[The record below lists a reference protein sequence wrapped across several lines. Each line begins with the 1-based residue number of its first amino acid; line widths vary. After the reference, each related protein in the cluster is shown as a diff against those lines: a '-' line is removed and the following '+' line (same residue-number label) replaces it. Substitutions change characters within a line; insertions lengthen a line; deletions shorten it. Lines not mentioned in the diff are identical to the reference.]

1 MGSRGGESWPDTI
14 AAFRSG
20 PTAFL
25 LSHGASDTFVAELL
39 RDLRSERL
47 TEQLKVSLLM
57 LLLDYPTL
65 LCPDVK
71 AGQEAAASLLSL
83 FTQLGPGSK
92 HASLRR
98 HLLFAT
104 GTVLVATDA
113 FGPACQASGDYLAL
127 LRQLAS
133 DLNDG
138 RGGAAEWP
146 VRAAACECL
155 REAESCYPGLLSGQL
170 ETLRAWQ
177 QEEVSMAHQGYTVL
191 YSLALRN
198 GVRLLAQGAREGTL
212 GELLA
217 GRGGPAW
224 EATGVPRE
232 LSLATLHRLVLL
244 PSPGDLRELK
254 LVVSALLEGSYL
266 LSPAAQSHLLWHLAQ
281 VVSMVRTQ
289 SPAIFKAQ
297 LVRLFGTAD
306 AALQHA
312 LLQLKALFTDSLFTS
327 EDEAFLLRRL
337 VALAQHPALLT
348 PVTLFHLDCLLHFP
362 ENRPLGSGTEEGL
375 PVLLTPG
382 ATSGLFPALFQDPA
396 TALARLNVMCLVCV
410 ESEGPMAEQ
419 GAGYLLEHVLALGGL
434 VARGGGLEAI
444 RLFFQA
450 AFLFARSF
458 GTREPPMA
466 ELTQCVLDLYRQNGA
481 LAPNVINLLDESWGA
496 AEESRWSRS
505 LARGLQALIVGSPL
519 TPGRLGGHLKVLARL
534 AKEKDLP
541 QGKTM
546 GFLQRLVARGQL
558 GDWRAGQ
565 ILLTVCRNLM
575 QLRPPPAPAVLA
587 DLLQAVSF
595 SHADVDVQDRAR
607 FYYTLLT
614 GLSGE
619 KHGAVLAPG
628 GPLKARTLSSSSSSS
643 SSASLVADSQRFV
656 ASLTVH
662 PTQPA
667 PMRLE
672 KVGTSGEGPP
682 SPDPEQGVEDYC
694 RGLLEAGGP
703 SRLSL
708 TYRLVHAGA
717 PAPPFDLLLCVE
729 LRFGCSDRHY
739 ESVPDVCVPCLAAHR
754 PPRTLTLT
762 LQPRCPYPTR
772 LEASAV
778 YATPDGLTRCSRL
791 EPVEVTFSDLFMP
804 LPVPA
809 WPSEKRQGLFGA
821 LWHRLDPG
829 TGEKCAESLTVL
841 PVAPEDLGAV
851 IRSHFARYVVAEQ
864 GGSYEIGMVL
874 PPGCHILLRVRSV
887 DDVARVGIRTDNWKL
902 LPSLNNYLQGLAE
915 SR

>member
-25 LSHGASDTFVAELL
+25 LSHGANDTFVAELL

-65 LCPDVK
+65 LCRDVK

-113 FGPACQASGDYLAL
+113 FGPSCQASGDYLAL

-155 REAESCYPGLLSGQL
+155 RE
-170 ETLRAWQ
+170 
-177 QEEVSMAHQGYTVL
+177 
-191 YSLALRN
+191 
-198 GVRLLAQGAREGTL
+198 
-212 GELLA
+212 
-217 GRGGPAW
+217 
-224 EATGVPRE
+224 
-232 LSLATLHRLVLL
+232 LATIHRLVLL

-337 VALAQHPALLT
+337 VALAQHPALPT

-419 GAGYLLEHVLALGGL
+419 GAGYLLEHVLALGGP
-434 VARGGGLEAI
+434 VARGGGPEAV

-458 GTREPPMA
+458 GAREPPMA
-466 ELTQCVLDLYRQNGA
+466 QLTQCVLDLYRQNGA

-541 QGKTM
+541 
-546 GFLQRLVARGQL
+546 
-558 GDWRAGQ
+558 
-565 ILLTVCRNLM
+565 
-575 QLRPPPAPAVLA
+575 
-587 DLLQAVSF
+587 
-595 SHADVDVQDRAR
+595 
-607 FYYTLLT
+607 
-614 GLSGE
+614 
-619 KHGAVLAPG
+619 
-628 GPLKARTLSSSSSSS
+628 
-643 SSASLVADSQRFV
+643 
-656 ASLTVH
+656 
-662 PTQPA
+662 
-667 PMRLE
+667 
-672 KVGTSGEGPP
+672 
-682 SPDPEQGVEDYC
+682 
-694 RGLLEAGGP
+694 
-703 SRLSL
+703 
-708 TYRLVHAGA
+708 
-717 PAPPFDLLLCVE
+717 
-729 LRFGCSDRHY
+729 
-739 ESVPDVCVPCLAAHR
+739 
-754 PPRTLTLT
+754 
-762 LQPRCPYPTR
+762 R

-829 TGEKCAESLTVL
+829 AEEKCAESLTVLLWHRLDPGTVEKCAESLTVL
-841 PVAPEDLGAV
+841 PVAPEDLGAM